1 MVKNTSGYIPRLFLI
16 ETRFFNRRVLG
27 LDGLD
32 RFLGLKSISED
43 VIEEYRSTFRGI
55 VIQDPGNGSLDIVV
69 AGDYIKL
76 LSPTNEYCH
85 WHSGYLDKRDNPL
98 ERIYCL
104 KKPLSSLGYCREHN
118 DSLRAIYSRCF
129 SGGGIHSLG
138 ACKRLDDVFGKT
150 IMYSLYL
157 LDYGLGVKVG
167 TTRSWRIYDRI
178 AEQPHVVA
186 TKLMESSSAYTI
198 REYEMRIG
206 NLHGLSEK
214 PRKRSLRDIL
224 SYPPRYSFRRLLSII
239 EKISKTLNI
248 PLPDQR
254 TIFRIMPSIDIAY
267 YNKAKNVEIK
277 NIEGIDLEVIEYWA
291 GYLMVTKRNSNEY
304 YLIKSKNM
312 LHMNCLGVI
321 R

>member
-1 MVKNTSGYIPRLFLI
+1 MVKNTSGYIPRIFLI
-16 ETRFFNRRVLG
+16 EARFFNRRVLG

-32 RFLGLKSISED
+32 RFLSLKSIGED
-43 VIEEYRSTFRGI
+43 VVEEYRSIFRGI
-55 VIQDPGNGSLDIVV
+55 IVQDPGAGSLDIIV
-69 AGDYIKL
+69 AGDHIKL

-85 WHSGYLDKRDNPL
+85 WHNGYLDKRDNPL

-118 DSLRAIYSRCF
+118 DSLRAIYTRCF
-129 SGGGIHSLG
+129 SGGGIYSLG

-186 TKLMESSSAYTI
+186 ARLMESSSAYTI

-206 NLHGLSEK
+206 ELHGLSEK
-214 PRKRSLRDIL
+214 PHRRSLRDVL
-224 SYPPRYSFRRLLSII
+224 SYPPRYSLKRLLSVI
-239 EKISKTLNI
+239 EKIGKILNI

-254 TIFRIMPSIDIAY
+254 TVFRILPSIDIAY

-277 NIEGIDLEVIEYWA
+277 DVEGIKLEVMEYWA
-291 GYLMVTKRNSNEY
+291 GYLLVSKCNGNEY
-304 YLIKSKNM
+304 YLIKSKNL
-312 LHMNCLGVI
+312 LHRNCLGVI